1 MKKQIVTALAI
12 GITGTFPAIAQE
24 AENGI
29 QEEIPQQ
36 STNEVLRNLAL
47 RGPGSIEKKE
57 ENGRLKS
64 LKIVGACEIPASM
77 SIGRGR
83 MFAQKKAEINA
94 QNAFIKWMEN
104 NVSSITQSGDEDI
117 VMIENADDSN
127 KSSSTLKEEIKS
139 EAKGLI
145 RGLTII
151 HVEVVAEERMLYVV
165 AGWSSKN
172 ADLARQAQSSNNK
185 KGDSGSPAA
194 NSSTKESNSKT
205 IKNISISSS
214 DADEY

>member
-1 MKKQIVTALAI
+1 MKKQIVTAIAI
-12 GITGTFPAIAQE
+12 GITGTFPALAQE
-24 AENGI
+24 DNAANEP
-29 QEEIPQQ
+29 IPQQ
-36 STNEVLRNLAL
+36 SSDEGLKNLAL
-47 RGPGSIEKKE
+47 RGPGSIDKKE

-64 LKIVGACEIPASM
+64 LRIVGACEIPSSM

-185 KGDSGSPAA
+185 KGDSGAPAA
-194 NSSTKESNSKT
+194 NSSSKASNSKT
-205 IKNISISSS
+205 IKNISISSG